1 MSTARPLGGISV
13 IDMSVMISDAAAINE
28 RLVTIDDAL
37 SRLEAPAA

>member
-1 MSTARPLGGISV
+1 MSTAGPLDGIRV
-13 IDMSVMISDAAAINE
+13 IDMSGMISGPINE